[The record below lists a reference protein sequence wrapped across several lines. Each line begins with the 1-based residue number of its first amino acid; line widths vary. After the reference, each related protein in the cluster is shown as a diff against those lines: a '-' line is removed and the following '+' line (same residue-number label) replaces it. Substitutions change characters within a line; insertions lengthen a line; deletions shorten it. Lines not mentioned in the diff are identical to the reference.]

1 MGRILPAAMEGGM
14 LYFEDFTPG
23 RRFDYAP
30 VQMQA
35 ADMIAFA
42 GEFDPQPMHLD
53 EEAGRRSILGG
64 LSASGWHTSA
74 IGMRMMIDAFLGH
87 SSSQGSPGI
96 DFMDWKKPVLAGDVL
111 SGFSLVLEA
120 RPSKSKPQIGFV
132 KFRNEISNESG
143 EPVAISECSIMFQRR
158 EGERS

>member
-1 MGRILPAAMEGGM
+1 M

-23 RRFDYAP
+23 RRFDYKP
-30 VQMQA
+30 LTMQA
-35 ADMIAFA
+35 DDMVAFA
-42 GEFDPQPMHLD
+42 SEFDPQPMHLD
-53 EEAGRRSILGG
+53 DEVGRRSILGG

-111 SGFSLVLEA
+111 AGFSLVLDA
-120 RPSKSKPQIGFV
+120 RRSKSRPGIGIV
-132 KFRNEISNESG
+132 KFRSELTNQSG
-143 EPVAISECSIMFQRR
+143 ETVAVSQSSVLFLCRDR
-158 EGERS
+158 DLRP

>member
-1 MGRILPAAMEGGM
+1 M

-23 RRFDYAP
+23 RRFVYRP
-30 VQMQA
+30 FEMQA

-42 GEFDPQPMHLD
+42 GEFDPQPVHLD

-74 IGMRMMIDAFLGH
+74 IGMRMMIDAFLGN

-96 DFMDWKKPVLAGDVL
+96 DFMDWKKPVLAGDVI

-120 RPSKSKPQIGFV
+120 RPSRSKPQIGLV
-132 KFRNEISNESG
+132 KFRNEISNQSG
-143 EPVAISECSIMFQRR
+143 EPVAVSECSVMFRRR
-158 EGERS
+158 EGGRP

>member
-1 MGRILPAAMEGGM
+1 MEGAM

-23 RRFDYAP
+23 RRFDYRP
-30 VQMQA
+30 VEMQA

-74 IGMRMMIDAFLGH
+74 IGMRMMIDAFLGN

-96 DFMDWKKPVLAGDVL
+96 EFMDWKKPVLAGDVL
-111 SGFSLVLEA
+111 SGFSLVLES
-120 RPSKSKPQIGFV
+120 RPSKSKPSVGFV
-132 KFRNEISNESG
+132 KFRNEIRNQSG
-143 EPVAISECSIMFQRR
+143 EPVAVSEATVIFRRR
-158 EGERS
+158 ESGYRP

>member
-1 MGRILPAAMEGGM
+1 M

-23 RRFDYAP
+23 RRFDYRP
-30 VQMQA
+30 VEMQA

-53 EEAGRRSILGG
+53 EEAGRHSILGG

-74 IGMRMMIDAFLGH
+74 IGMRMMIDAFLAH

-96 DFMDWKKPVLAGDVL
+96 DFMDWKKPVLAGDVI

-132 KFRNEISNESG
+132 KFRNEISNQSR
-143 EPVAISECSIMFQRR
+143 EPVAVSECSIMFRRR
-158 EGERS
+158 EAARP

>member
-1 MGRILPAAMEGGM
+1 M

-23 RRFDYAP
+23 RRFDYRP
-30 VQMQA
+30 VEMHA

-74 IGMRMMIDAFLGH
+74 IGMRMMIDAFLGN

-96 DFMDWKKPVLAGDVL
+96 EFMDWKKPVLAGDVL
-111 SGFSLVLEA
+111 SGFSLVLES
-120 RPSKSKPQIGFV
+120 RPSKSKPGVGFV
-132 KFRNEISNESG
+132 KFRNEIRNQSG
-143 EPVAISECSIMFQRR
+143 EPVAVSEATVIFRRR
-158 EGERS
+158 ESGHRP

>member
-1 MGRILPAAMEGGM
+1 M

-53 EEAGRRSILGG
+53 EEAGRKSILGG
-64 LSASGWHTSA
+64 LAASGWHTSA
-74 IGMRMMIDAFLGH
+74 IGMRMMIDAFLGD

-96 DFMDWKKPVLAGDVL
+96 DFMDWRKPVLTGDVL
-111 SGFSLVLEA
+111 SGFSLVLES
-120 RPSKSKPQIGFV
+120 RPSKSKPGLGIV
-132 KFRNEISNESG
+132 KFRNEICNQSNEA
-143 EPVAISECSIMFQRR
+143 VAVSECSIMFRRR
-158 EGERS
+158 EGRRP

>member
-1 MGRILPAAMEGGM
+1 M

-23 RRFDYAP
+23 RRFDYRP
-30 VQMQA
+30 VEMPA
-35 ADMIAFA
+35 ENIIAFA

-74 IGMRMMIDAFLGH
+74 IGMRMMFDAFLGR
-87 SSSQGSPGI
+87 SASQGSPGI

-111 SGFSLVLEA
+111 AGFSLVMA
-120 RPSKSKPQIGFV
+120 SRPSQSRPGIGIV
-132 KFRNEISNESG
+132 KFRNELSNQSG
-143 EPVAISECSIMFQRR
+143 EAVAVSECSVMFRCR
-158 EGERS
+158 DRSMGE